1 MNQVWIGRGAI
12 VLSLVIHGGILSQT
26 AGAKPLVTPEE
37 ATPAPVHFTVAPLPE
52 PEPEA
57 VPEPEPE
64 PEPEPPLALPEPITP
79 KAPEPA
85 AEEPPPASKEPPTDP
100 PPVDE
105 LPAGEVS
112 GTTLVADGVGDFS
125 APVGSGEAR
134 KGAFR
139 SKTALPKKVLR
150 ASSRKVV
157 VPAPL
162 APEVVPIKDLKKP
175 PAPPFLGDALKR
187 NYPSQA
193 KQQGRSG
200 EAKIRAKVD
209 KNGRVTVA
217 TIAMESS
224 SGFGQACR
232 KTLLD
237 SHWSAPLNKEGK
249 EVATWISYRC
259 KFRIDD

>member
-1 MNQVWIGRGAI
+1 MNQVWIGRGAV
-12 VLSLVIHGGILSQT
+12 VLSLVIHGVILSQT
-26 AGAKPLVTPEE
+26 AGAQSLVTPKKE
-37 ATPAPVHFTVAPLPE
+37 APAPVHFSVAPVVE
-52 PEPEA
+52 PAPQT
-57 VPEPEPE
+57 EPEPE
-64 PEPEPPLALPEPITP
+64 PEPQVVIAEPLAPKIPEPPV
-79 KAPEPA
+79 
-85 AEEPPPASKEPPTDP
+85 EEPPPPSEEPAADP
-100 PPVDE
+100 APVDE

-112 GTTLVADGVGDFS
+112 GTTLVAEGTGDFS
-125 APVGSGEAR
+125 APTGSGEAR
-134 KGAFR
+134 RGAFR
-139 SKTALPKKVLR
+139 SKSSPPKR
-150 ASSRKVV
+150 VV
-157 VPAPL
+157 RVIKRPAQPA
-162 APEVVPIKDLKKP
+162 APKEVQDVVPIKDLKKRP
-175 PAPPFLGDALKR
+175 SPPFLGDALKR
-187 NYPSQA
+187 NYPLQA

-209 KNGRVTVA
+209 KNGRITVA